1 MWLRRGDDGGG
12 VAGLRGTP
20 AGGEGKWRVRSGG
33 DGGIWQRRE
42 WLVRSYGDSSGGSQ
56 MAAGGGMA
64 TRGACCV
71 LPLASSESLECLD
84 TLSNLVRAVVSPMV
98 SWHQGPPPELV
109 PWELDSLGVA
119 LDWVLFML
127 PPSCYASKLEAVVAA
142 LTKLSPKCLWTASSA
157 TFLIGSL
164 G

>member
-64 TRGACCV
+64 TRGACWYG
-71 LPLASSESLECLD
+71 ES
-84 TLSNLVRAVVSPMV
+84 VAGGGAV
-98 SWHQGPPPELV
+98 
-109 PWELDSLGVA
+109 
-119 LDWVLFML
+119 
-127 PPSCYASKLEAVVAA
+127 VVAA
-142 LTKLSPKCLWTASSA
+142 D
-157 TFLIGSL
+157 L
-164 G
+164 GDRRWSGRCVCVCIYEME

>member
-64 TRGACCV
+64 TRGACWYGESGRCRSGGSIFV
-71 LPLASSESLECLD
+71 YWPEIFRWPNDRCGGKWPAAGLWWWLPIWGIGD
-84 TLSNLVRAVVSPMV
+84 
-98 SWHQGPPPELV
+98 
-109 PWELDSLGVA
+109 GVG
-119 LDWVLFML
+119 DQ
-127 PPSCYASKLEAVVAA
+127 LEAATYLTYVVEFATTVRS
-142 LTKLSPKCLWTASSA
+142 LTE
-157 TFLIGSL
+157 
-164 G
+164 

>member
-64 TRGACCV
+64 TRGACWYG
-71 LPLASSESLECLD
+71 ESGRCR
-84 TLSNLVRAVVSPMV
+84 SGGSIFVY
-98 SWHQGPPPELV
+98 WPEIFRW
-109 PWELDSLGVA
+109 PNDRCGGVA
-119 LDWVLFML
+119 FKYPQFVQNPSLVCGLDKCNHINSTTTLESSFML
-127 PPSCYASKLEAVVAA
+127 G
-142 LTKLSPKCLWTASSA
+142 
-157 TFLIGSL
+157 FDNG
-164 G
+164 